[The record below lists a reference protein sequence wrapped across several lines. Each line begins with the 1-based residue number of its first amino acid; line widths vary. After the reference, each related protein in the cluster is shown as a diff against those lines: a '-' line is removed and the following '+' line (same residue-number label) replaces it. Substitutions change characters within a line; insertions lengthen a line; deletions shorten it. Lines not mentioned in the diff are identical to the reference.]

1 MNLALAAAR
10 HSPVRGD
17 PVGAVIVDPTKQLV
31 VATQTNSSVS
41 RLAHAT
47 IECIRLVGRNE
58 TERTT
63 HSSWCLTNPFIVFS

>member
-1 MNLALAAAR
+1 MKLALEAAQD
-10 HSPVRGD
+10 SPVRGD

-58 TERTT
+58 AERTT
-63 HSSWCLTNPFIVFS
+63 HLSWCLTAPVVVFS